1 MPQRVDPGAVLSKRY
16 RLDAL
21 HTSDDDGSALW
32 RAHDQA
38 LSRSVAVRLLPRGH
52 PHADAVLEAASQA
65 GRVSD
70 AHLAR
75 VLDAATDRGRAYIV
89 TEWVPG
95 RPLSEVLE
103 DAPLAPEDA
112 GFVVAVLARALAF
125 IGGAGLQHGR
135 LHPRNVIVGG
145 DGSVRLTDAAIAA
158 ARAGLDPAGAVERD
172 ASGLGALLYACLTA
186 RWPGGLGL
194 VDPARAGLLPAPRV
208 GRRLCSPRQVRAGV
222 PTLLDEVALRA
233 LASRSGVRTAAAPL
247 RSPEAVAEA
256 LHPLLETEL
265 VAALGAESEGESGG
279 ASPDSVTNAGR
290 AGVPPGAVDL
300 VPAPERRWRRRLLRW
315 GVPAAVLATAAIAGW
330 LAGLAI
336 GTVPGTA
343 NRYPALGIASSPP
356 AVSPGATA
364 AAPPAIV
371 AHDFD
376 PEGDGRE
383 NPDQVALA
391 VDGDPSTAWFTDRY
405 DSADLGGL
413 KNGVGLVL
421 DLGEVRTVR
430 EVLVASTT
438 AGASMQLRAAA
449 PGAPAAPTGLD
460 GYQVVAT
467 VDNAGTTARLSPSSP
482 AHTRYLLVWFTRL
495 PPTSGGYKE
504 GVAEISVRS

>member
-1 MPQRVDPGAVLSKRY
+1 VPQRVDPGAVLSKRY

-21 HTSDDDGSALW
+21 HASGDDGSTLW
-32 RAHDQA
+32 RAHDQS

-52 PHADAVLEAASQA
+52 PHADAVLEAAAEA

-75 VLDAATDRGRAYIV
+75 VLDAATDRGRAYVV

-95 RPLSEVLE
+95 RPLSEVLAA
-103 DAPLAPEDA
+103 APLAPEDA
-112 GFVVAVLARALAF
+112 GYLVAVLARALAF
-125 IGGAGLQHGR
+125 THPAGLRHGR
-135 LHPRNVIVGG
+135 LHPRNVIVGC
-145 DGSVRLTDAAIAA
+145 DDSIRLTDAAVAA

-222 PTLLDEVALRA
+222 PALLDEVTLRA

-247 RSPEAVAEA
+247 RSPAAVAEA
-256 LHPLLETEL
+256 LHPLLEAEL
-265 VAALGAESEGESGG
+265 VAALGGEPAAELA
-279 ASPDSVTNAGR
+279 ASTGNAG
-290 AGVPPGAVDL
+290 GSD
-300 VPAPERRWRRRLLRW
+300 VPAAGDPVTERRWRRRLLRW
-315 GVPAAVLATAAIAGW
+315 GVPGAVLAGAAVAGW

-336 GTVPGTA
+336 GTVPGTT
-343 NRYPALGIASSPP
+343 NRYPALGIASAPP
-356 AVSPGATA
+356 AASPGAA
-364 AAPPAIV
+364 PAAPPPIV

-376 PEGDGRE
+376 PQGDGHE
-383 NPDQVALA
+383 NPDQAALA

-405 DSADLGGL
+405 DSPSLGGL
-413 KNGVGLVL
+413 KSGVGLVL

-430 EVLVASTT
+430 EVLVASTA
-438 AGASMQLRAAA
+438 AGASVQLRAAA
-449 PGAPAAPTGLD
+449 QDADSAPTGLD
-460 GYQVVAT
+460 GFPVVAT
-467 VDNAGTTARLSPSSP
+467 VDEAGTTARLTPTSPVR
-482 AHTRYLLVWFTRL
+482 TRYLLVWFTRL
-495 PPTSGGYKE
+495 PATSGGYKE